1 MSVASHPNL
10 KELRRYA
17 MLEGRCSVPEEIVQ
31 LVGSEYR
38 ADIEAFFNSLWFNY
52 LKNKGTTSLVYWY
65 DRFNNET
72 AFNKLLMH
80 LSRSGWIIST
90 VAPARNWAEVGLN
103 EDKLLQYCSAQ
114 ELQQIRLHKKFVHY
128 ILEDKATT
136 VQSKT
141 RLGRSIQDTGI
152 RRPGF
157 MKASNT
163 RFSYDTEMLEENY
176 DIVLLN
182 LVKSMDKIR
191 ETLRL
196 QGKEMAFDLADY
208 DSVSR
213 QILDYHIDCAS
224 QEFTTG
230 DNTNDS
236 RGRAIKDALRK
247 VFNPISNKDARS
259 CLVIPEESRQEFKV
273 MHLPAV
279 YLAIAELLGTKT
291 TSKMK
296 KVQAGKSAYDNRT
309 KLELDPD
316 SEEDRKEWHQNMWL
330 TRLYRELD
338 KYHIA
343 KDANIRFYWSVPVE
357 CDATASMIML
367 TGALLGDENYLTLTN
382 AYGDELHDFWSV
394 PNISRQVMKKVGT
407 PKGYGSSK
415 TPKQL
420 LDNSKTAY
428 TAEELQLVT
437 EETTVGRLALM
448 NIFKDF
454 IINNVQPKEIMTV
467 QIKDESFTIQCNR
480 YKNVGDRHV
489 DYILYDT
496 AEEALRL
503 ITHTKT
509 HSEADLV
516 AFKRYFVTLLIHNL
530 DSQIA
535 DKLCGKLS
543 WVIDIHDA
551 FIISPC
557 EVAMCKQEFGVQ
569 LKEIYDRRNEILAN
583 YFTSIN
589 IEPAVIAHEWHKV
602 CAKVKPIKEW
612 NYNDMALK

>member
-17 MLEGRCSVPEEIVQ
+17 MLEGRCAVPEEIVQ
-31 LVGSEYR
+31 LVGAHHR
-38 ADIEAFFNSLWFNY
+38 IDIEAFFNSLWFNY

-72 AFNKLLMH
+72 IFNTLLMH
-80 LSRSGWIIST
+80 LSKAKWINT
-90 VAPARNWAEVGLN
+90 VVAPSRNWAEVGLN
-103 EDKLLQYCSAQ
+103 EDKLLQYCSAT
-114 ELQQIRLHKKFVHY
+114 ELQQIRLHKKFINY

-141 RLGRSIQDTGI
+141 KLGRSIQDTGI

-163 RFSYDTEMLEENY
+163 RFSYDTEQLEENY

-191 ETLRL
+191 EKYPKMLY
-196 QGKEMAFDLADY
+196 DLADY
-208 DSVSR
+208 DAVSK
-213 QILDYHIDCAS
+213 QILDYHIDCNT

-247 VFNPISNKDARS
+247 VFNPISNKDARA
-259 CLVIPEESRQEFKV
+259 CLVIPEASRQEFQV
-273 MHLPAV
+273 IHLPAV

-296 KVQAGKSAYDNRT
+296 KVQAGKYAYDN
-309 KLELDPD
+309 KSFLDLDPE
-316 SEEDRKEWHQNMWL
+316 SEEDRKDWHQNIWL

-338 KYHIA
+338 KYYIA
-343 KDANIRFYWSVPVE
+343 KETNIRFYWSVPVE

-367 TGALLGDENYLTLTN
+367 TGALLGDENYLKLTN
-382 AYGDELHDFWSV
+382 AYGNELHDFWSV
-394 PNISRQVMKKVGT
+394 PNIRRSVMKKVGT
-407 PKGYGSSK
+407 PTGYGSSK
-415 TPKQL
+415 SPKEL
-420 LDNSKTAY
+420 LDNSKTPY
-428 TAEELQLVT
+428 TQEELQLVT
-437 EETTVGRLALM
+437 EETTKGRLALM
-448 NIFKDF
+448 NSFKDF
-454 IINNVQPKEIMTV
+454 IINNVQPKETMTV
-467 QIKDESFTIQCNR
+467 RIKDESFTIKCNR
-480 YKNVGDRHV
+480 YRNVGDRHI
-489 DYILYDT
+489 DYILYDS
-496 AEEALRL
+496 ASEDLRQ

-509 HSEADLV
+509 HCEPDLDS
-516 AFKRYFVTLLIHNL
+516 FRRYFVTLLIHNL

-535 DKLCGKLS
+535 DKLCSKLS

-557 EVAMCKQEFGVQ
+557 EVAMCKAEFGVL
-569 LKEIYDRRNEILAN
+569 LKEIYDRRNEILSE

-589 IEPAVIAHEWHKV
+589 IEPAIIAHEWHKV
-602 CAKVKPIKEW
+602 KVNVVPIKKW
-612 NYNDMALK
+612 DYNDMALK